1 MMSGIATRKAAYDA
15 VKQGSVV
22 PLPSNFT
29 ADDFVQFKRG
39 MAAVAKSVPSAIGG
53 DYGHVYLLE
62 DGTAY
67 QQRTSK
73 AIPTEVAAP
82 ASKPIFDAN
91 ATAAEIEQAKFD
103 HSADTEAY
111 LTQEGCRQA
120 LVELIVDNV
129 PADCIAELADY
140 EYGFQNVEPKV
151 LMKHLEDEANAADI
165 EDVEAL
171 LEKRDAPLEFDG
183 ETSLRARFRQMKQ
196 CMKELEQ
203 HYKVQTSES
212 NLIVV
217 LLGQIERRGK
227 EFEKNVTEWREAIET
242 NGDTHN
248 TWANFSVHFA
258 EADRVRRRRLKLTKT
273 AGDAGYHSANIVV
286 DLERKLNEKL
296 TDGMAAVALA
306 ADQTILQLM
315 EHHGGKQSSTEKSS
329 ASNTSAPNDNTAALL
344 ALLTKMD
351 KRLATLE
358 GKSNSGSKS
367 GGGGGDQNGGANQK
381 TNGGTDQKASKFKY
395 CKNCGRK
402 HVAPEADCLN
412 LEENAAKRPE
422 GFVVRFGYGGKGTK

>member
-1 MMSGIATRKAAYDA
+1 MSGIATRKAAYGA
-15 VKQGSVV
+15 VKQGSVI

-39 MAAVAKSVPSAIGG
+39 MSAVAKSVPSAIGG
-53 DYGHVYLLE
+53 EYGHIYLLE

-67 QQRTSK
+67 RLRTSS
-73 AIPTEVAAP
+73 ALPTEVTAP
-82 ASKPIFDAN
+82 ASKPKFDPN
-91 ATAAEIEQAKFD
+91 ATAAEIEQAKFN

-129 PADCIAELADY
+129 PADCIAELSDY

-165 EDVEAL
+165 EDVEAML
-171 LEKRDAPLEFDG
+171 AKRDAPLEFDG
-183 ETSLRARFRQMKQ
+183 ETSLRARFRQIKQ
-196 CMKELEQ
+196 CIKELEQ

-217 LLGQIERRGK
+217 LLGQIKRRGK
-227 EFEKNVTEWREAIET
+227 EFETNVTEWREAIET

-248 TWANFSVHFA
+248 TLANFSVHFA

-273 AGDAGYHSANIVV
+273 AGDAGYHSTNIAV
-286 DLERKLNEKL
+286 DLERKINEKL

-315 EHHGGKQSSTEKSS
+315 EHHGGKQSSTGKPS
-329 ASNTSAPNDNTAALL
+329 ASNTSVPNDNTAALL
-344 ALLTKMD
+344 ALLAKMD
-351 KRLATLE
+351 KRLAMLE
-358 GKSNSGSKS
+358 ERSSSGGKG
-367 GGGGGDQNGGANQK
+367 GGGGGDQNGGANHR
-381 TNGGTDQKASKFKY
+381 TSGGTDQKASKFKY
-395 CKNCGRK
+395 CKNCGHK

-422 GFVVRFGYGGKGTK
+422 GFVVRFGYGGRANK